1 MKKFTVTYEQ
11 EVTITYE
18 AVVEA
23 ENENEA
29 ESKILDL
36 DIISEYE
43 VDRQGNTLKVL
54 EIEEDN

>member
-29 ESKILDL
+29 ESKILDF

-43 VDRQGNTLKVL
+43 VDRQGYTLKVL

>member
-1 MKKFTVTYEQ
+1 MKKFTVTYEH

-18 AVVEA
+18 ATVEA
-23 ENENEA
+23 ENEKEA
-29 ESKILDL
+29 ESKLLDL

-43 VDRQGNTLKVL
+43 VDRKGYTIKVL